1 MFSLPSLPVI
11 QNQPSPISSNPRWTD
26 IADLSIIFKDLMKS
40 YGISVGFRQLGDDGP
55 CLVDATQNE
64 THAYKLRGALAST
77 FCAVQSGSRSIWTA
91 SAGNHGAGV
100 ALAAKLLDV
109 SATVYVPLNAPAV
122 KVEKIKG
129 FGATVIRTGD
139 SFDSCLENARSCEAL
154 PYSQSA
160 FIHPFDDNIV
170 VAGQGTIGLEILDHI
185 TSHPSLSKNSKV
197 TVFVPIGGGG
207 LAAGIT
213 STLMR
218 LWPEHLTAP
227 RIVGVVDEG
236 VPASVL
242 GTLFGRPISA
252 LPSTIADGTRVA
264 KVGQAFLEVAPLMDS
279 IMLVPHDAIVSTMRH
294 FHTEYGEVLEASGA
308 LALTGEYLARKYNL
322 LDYSDD
328 SIHYAVL
335 SGRNIDADTFQGVV
349 TESERRLPPLHR
361 RVAFDVRIP
370 ERDGELLRF
379 LRAVKAFNI
388 SSLTYKQQEG
398 TCLGTLR
405 AEFEVAIRDSGLLYD
420 AVIGAFPGSCELDS
434 GAQLVLPV
442 TSPVAQ
448 NYRDALVSLE
458 DYPGS
463 FLKYIEE
470 MANNSRLGS
479 VGFLYYRKPTA
490 EGAFPQV
497 VMGLSE

>member
-1 MFSLPSLPVI
+1 
-11 QNQPSPISSNPRWTD
+11 
-26 IADLSIIFKDLMKS
+26 MKT
-40 YGISVGFRQLGDDGP
+40 YGITAGFRQLGESGP

-77 FCAVQSGSRSIWTA
+77 FCAVQSGAQSIWTA

-109 SATVYVPLNAPAV
+109 SATVYVPLNAPVV
-122 KVEKIKG
+122 KVEKIKS
-129 FGATVIRTGD
+129 FGATVIRTGN
-139 SFDSCLENARSCEAL
+139 SFDTCLENARSCEAI
-154 PYSQSA
+154 PHSQSA

-185 TSHPSLSKNSKV
+185 TSHHSLSEDSEI

-218 LWPEHLTAP
+218 FWPKKVPVP

-242 GTLFGRPISA
+242 GTLFGRPISS
-252 LPSTIADGTRVA
+252 LPTTIADGTRVA

-279 IMLVPHDAIVSTMRH
+279 IMLVPHDAIVSTMQH
-294 FHTEYGEVLEASGA
+294 FYREHNEVLEASGA
-308 LALTGEYLARKYNL
+308 LALTGEYLTRKYNL
-322 LDYSDD
+322 LDYSDN
-328 SIHYAVL
+328 SVHYAVL
-335 SGRNIDADTFQGVV
+335 SGRNIDANTFQEVV
-349 TESERRLPPLHR
+349 SESQPRLPALHR
-361 RVAFDVRIP
+361 RVAFDIRIP
-370 ERDGELLRF
+370 EQDGELLRF
-379 LRAVKAFNI
+379 LRAVKSFNI
-388 SSLTYKQQEG
+388 SSLTYKQQES

-405 AEFEVAIRDSGLLYD
+405 AEFEVAERDAGTLFD
-420 AVIGAFPGSCELDS
+420 EVFRAFPGSCELDS
-434 GAQLVLPV
+434 GAQLILPV

-448 NYRDALVSLE
+448 SYRDLLVSLE
-458 DYPGS
+458 DRPGS
-463 FLKYIEE
+463 FLRYIEE

-490 EGAFPQV
+490 DGALPQV
-497 VMGLSE
+497 VIGLSE